1 MATVYFFNGTQSGTA
16 DGSYADPYDLS
27 SLASRESASSAGDI
41 FIFKDGTYTQTSDL
55 TLAGTNGITYQAES
69 PLGATLDLNSFQLT
83 TGSNALFD
91 MTVKNLRLVGF
102 KDNTVGIQIKANQSH
117 KVFFEGCYI
126 ESDATNSSSSGII
139 GYQQT
144 STVLGLR
151 ATFRRCAMKLYNTV
165 GGEAFYHRT
174 SAPTHPFLELDSCS
188 ISVNVSGGLT
198 SLTQNVD
205 TFIIK
210 NTIIYGDTNA
220 VNGLGTN
227 TSSRTESNNC
237 YYNVTGASADPANG
251 IIVADPQFVDFA
263 NGDLH
268 LRPTSPCIGAGA
280 ST

>member
-27 SLASRESASSAGDI
+27 SLASQESASSSGDV

-69 PLGATLDLNSFQLT
+69 PLGATLDLNAFQLT

-102 KDNTVGIQIKANQSH
+102 KDTSVGIQTLANQSH

-126 ESDATNSSSSGII
+126 ESDATNSSTSGII

-144 STVLGLR
+144 ATTYGLR
-151 ATFRRCAMKLYNTV
+151 ATFRRCAMKLYNTSA
-165 GGEAFYHRT
+165 GEAFYHRT
-174 SAPTHPFLELDSCS
+174 TAPSHPFLELDSCS

-227 TSSRTESNNC
+227 SSLTESNNC
-237 YYNVTGASADPANG
+237 YYNVTGESADPANG
-251 IIVADPQFVDFA
+251 IIVDDPQFVDFA
-263 NGDLH
+263 NGDLR
-268 LRPTSPCIGAGA
+268 LRPTSPCIGAGTA
-280 ST
+280 S

>member
-27 SLASRESASSAGDI
+27 SLASQESASSSGDV

-69 PLGATLDLNSFQLT
+69 PLGATLDLNAFQLT

-102 KDNTVGIQIKANQSH
+102 KDTSVGIQTLANQSH

-126 ESDATNSSSSGII
+126 ESDATNSSTSGII

-144 STVLGLR
+144 LTTLGLR
-151 ATFRRCAMKLYNTV
+151 ATFRRCAMKLYNTSA
-165 GGEAFYHRT
+165 GEAFYHRT
-174 SAPTHPFLELDSCS
+174 TAPSHPFLELDSCS

-227 TSSRTESNNC
+227 SSLTESNNC
-237 YYNVTGASADPANG
+237 YYNVTG
-251 IIVADPQFVDFA
+251 
-263 NGDLH
+263 
-268 LRPTSPCIGAGA
+268 
-280 ST
+280 